1 LHKGTR
7 PTAARFRGGA
17 GPGLEVQRVDQSAVV
32 ALLMV
37 GITKRFPGV
46 LANNNITLEVR
57 AGEVHGLLGENGAGK
72 TTLMNI
78 LYGLHQ
84 PDSGEIYF
92 NGEKVEIT
100 SPRVAVDLGVGMVHQ
115 HFMLVEN
122 LSVLENVILGIPPR
136 RPPLLELDSAR
147 DRFEKLAKRY
157 QLVID
162 PSTPVWQLPVGT
174 RQWLEILKQLFR
186 NASLLILDE
195 PTSVL
200 TPSQAERL
208 FRTVRSLVDEGRAV
222 IFISHKLREMKEV
235 ADRVTVLRD
244 GHVVGTVDPRETTP
258 SELARMMVGR
268 GVFLDRQPRPPSE
281 SEKEVLV
288 IEGLCCDNDR
298 GVPALRDLS
307 LTVRA
312 GEIVGVAGVDGN
324 GQRELAECIVGLRR
338 PMKGTIRINGE
349 LVTGVI
355 CDPSLLGYIPEDG
368 RKTGLIADFTV
379 EENLIIKTFDSPPL
393 TQRGILQWSE
403 IGDRANTL
411 IRDYDIRTPHPAIP
425 LRHLSGGNQQRV
437 VVARELSAKP
447 ALLVASQPTRG
458 LDVASVE
465 AVHNALLQERN
476 RGAAVLF
483 ISTELSEVLTLSDRI
498 VVFLGGEIM
507 GEVDAETADVNLI
520 GEMMLG
526 HRKRAETAV
535 GVNE

>member
-1 LHKGTR
+1 M
-7 PTAARFRGGA
+7 
-17 GPGLEVQRVDQSAVV
+17 DQNTDI
-32 ALLMV
+32 ALRMV

-46 LANNNITLEVR
+46 LANDNITLDVR
-57 AGEVHGLLGENGAGK
+57 AGKVHGLLGENGAGK

-84 PDSGEIYF
+84 PDSGEIF
-92 NGEKVEIT
+92 LSGDRVEIS
-100 SPRVAVDLGVGMVHQ
+100 SPREANDLGIGMVHQ

-122 LSVLENVILGIPPR
+122 LTALQNIVLGLPSER
-136 RPPLLELDSAR
+136 PLLLDLVSAR
-147 DRFEKLAKRY
+147 DRFEKLTKRY

-208 FRTVRSLVDEGRAV
+208 FKTVRNLVDEGRAV

-235 ADRVTVLRD
+235 ADRLTVLRD

-258 SELARMMVGR
+258 FELAQMMVGR
-268 GVFLDRQPRPPSE
+268 EVFLDRQPRPPSE
-281 SEKEVLV
+281 SKQAVLV
-288 IEGLCCDNDR
+288 VNDLSCQDDR

-307 LTVRA
+307 LTVHA

-338 PMKGTIRINGE
+338 PTKGTIRISDE
-349 LVTGVI
+349 LVTGVTR
-355 CDPSLLGYIPEDG
+355 DPSLLGYIPEDR
-368 RKTGLIADFTV
+368 RKTGLVADFTV
-379 EENLIIKTFDSPPL
+379 EENLIIKTFDNPPF
-393 TQRGILQWSE
+393 TRRGIVQWSE
-403 IGDRANTL
+403 IRDRANTL
-411 IRDYDIRTPHPAIP
+411 IQEYDIRTPHPATP
-425 LRHLSGGNQQRV
+425 VRHLSGGNQQRV

-447 ALLVASQPTRG
+447 ALLVASQPTMG
-458 LDVASVE
+458 LDVALVE

-483 ISTELSEVLTLSDRI
+483 ISTELSEVLAVSDRI
-498 VVFLGGEIM
+498 VVFFGGEIM